1 MGEYQNIDKEYRS
14 IDKRTKAL
22 IRSTGWVGFLFFP
35 PCLVLFFQTTH
46 LINHLLDYDKDKIP
60 SPPPAPPPAP
70 SPAPSPYMDLECM
83 SPPPSPPPLEALIM
97 NTRMLLVET
106 KVQY

>member
-46 LINHLLDYDKDKIP
+46 LINHLLDYDKEKIP
-60 SPPPAPPPAP
+60 SPPPAPPCPLP
-70 SPAPSPYMDLECM
+70 CSLTLYGFGVYEPTPL
-83 SPPPSPPPLEALIM
+83 PPPLEALIM